1 MQARISAMSEPLPS
15 SLVLDLARVTEA
27 GAIAAAR
34 WLGRGDK
41 IAADRAAVDAMRDAL
56 ERCPISGVVVI
67 GEGEK
72 DEAPMLYIGEEVGSG
87 GPSVDIAVDPLE
99 GTTLT
104 AKGQPNALATF
115 AIAPRGT
122 MFNPGP
128 AVYMEKLA
136 GGPKIADL
144 LDLDAPIEELLAAI
158 AERKGCDVRDIGIV
172 VLDRERHVE
181 QVARMH
187 AVGARVR
194 MISDGDVAGSLMAV
208 RPGTGID
215 LLWGVGGTPE
225 GVLSASAIRSVG
237 GRIVGRLWPRSDQER
252 ERIVAAGIDVD
263 RLLDTNDLVGSQDTI
278 FAATG
283 VSDGDLVHG
292 VRFGATSAVTATLV
306 LRGACRTERVITST
320 LQADARLG
328 RIPGSGY

>member
-1 MQARISAMSEPLPS
+1 MPERLPS
-15 SLVLDLARVTEA
+15 ALALDLARVTEA

-41 IAADRAAVDAMRDAL
+41 NAADKAAVDAMRDAL
-56 ERCPISGVVVI
+56 ETCPISGVVVI

-72 DEAPMLYIGEEVGSG
+72 DEAPMLYIGEEVGAG
-87 GPSVDIAVDPLE
+87 GPAVDIAVDPLE

-104 AKGQPNALATF
+104 ARGQPNALSTF

-128 AVYMEKLA
+128 AVYMEKMA
-136 GGPKIADL
+136 GGPAIADL
-144 LDLDAPIEELLAAI
+144 LDLERPIEDLLGAI
-158 AERKGCDVRDIGIV
+158 ADRKGCAVRDLGVV
-172 VLDRERHVE
+172 VLDRDRHLE
-181 QVARMH
+181 MIGRMR
-187 AVGARVR
+187 AAGARVR
-194 MISDGDVAGSLMAV
+194 LIPDGDVAGSLMPIRA
-208 RPGTGID
+208 GTGID

-225 GVLSASAIRSVG
+225 GVLSAAAIRSVG
-237 GRIVGRLWPRSDQER
+237 GRIIGRLWPRSDEER
-252 ERIVAAGIDVD
+252 TAIVAAGLDVD
-263 RLLDTNDLVGSQDTI
+263 RVLDLDDLVASQDAL

-292 VRFGATSAVTATLV
+292 VRFGAAQVETQTIV
-306 LRGACRTERVITST
+306 LRGHCRTQRVIGST
-320 LQADARLG
+320 LGVDRVR

>member
-1 MQARISAMSEPLPS
+1 MSETLPS
-15 SLVLDLARVTEA
+15 SLALELARVTEA

-41 IAADRAAVDAMRDAL
+41 NAADKAAVDAMRDAL
-56 ERCPISGVVVI
+56 ESCPISGVVVI

-72 DEAPMLYIGEEVGSG
+72 DEAPMLFIGEEVGSG
-87 GPSVDIAVDPLE
+87 GPAVDIAVDPLE

-104 AKGQPNALATF
+104 AKGQPNALATL

-136 GGPKIADL
+136 GGPAIADL
-144 LDLDAPIEELLAAI
+144 LDLDRPIAELLAAI
-158 AERKGCDVRDIGIV
+158 AERKGCAVCDLGVV
-172 VLDRERHVE
+172 VLDRDRHLE
-181 QVARMH
+181 MIGRMR
-187 AVGARVR
+187 AAGARVR
-194 MISDGDVAGSLMAV
+194 LIPDGDVAASLMPIRA
-208 RPGTGID
+208 GSGID

-225 GVLSASAIRSVG
+225 GVLSAAAIRSVG
-237 GRIVGRLWPRSDQER
+237 GRIIGRLWPRSDEER
-252 ERIVAAGIDVD
+252 AAIVAAGLDVE
-263 RLLDTNDLVGSQDTI
+263 RVLDTDDLVASQDAL

-292 VRFGATSAVTATLV
+292 VRFGATQVETQTLV
-306 LRGACRTERVITST
+306 LRGRCRTQRVIAST
-320 LQADARLG
+320 LDVDARVK

>member
-1 MQARISAMSEPLPS
+1 MSDSLPS
-15 SLVLDLARVTEA
+15 SLALDLVRVTEA

-56 ERCPISGVVVI
+56 EACPISGVVVI

-87 GPSVDIAVDPLE
+87 GPAVDIAVDPLE

-104 AKGQPNALATF
+104 AKGQPNALSTF
-115 AIAPRGT
+115 AVAPRGT
-122 MFNPGP
+122 MFDPGP

-136 GGPKIADL
+136 GGPDIADL
-144 LDLDAPIEELLAAI
+144 LDLDRPIEDLLGAI
-158 AERKGCDVRDIGIV
+158 AERRDREVRDLGVV
-172 VLDRERHVE
+172 VLDRERHHE
-181 QVARMH
+181 MIDRIRSA
-187 AVGARVR
+187 GARVR
-194 MISDGDVAGSLMAV
+194 LISDGDVAGSLMPI
-208 RPGTGID
+208 RSGTGID
-215 LLWGVGGTPE
+215 LLWGIGGTPE
-225 GVLSASAIRSVG
+225 GVLSAAAIRSVG
-237 GRIVGRLWPRSDQER
+237 GRIVGRLWPRSDAER
-252 ERIVAAGIDVD
+252 EAIRAAGIDVD
-263 RLLDTNDLVGSQDTI
+263 RVLDTADLVATDDAY

-292 VRFGATSAVTATLV
+292 VRFGTRSVETETIV
-306 LRGACRTERVITST
+306 LRGRCRTQRVVAST
-320 LQADARLG
+320 LDVDARVR

>member
-1 MQARISAMSEPLPS
+1 MSETLPA
-15 SLVLDLARVTEA
+15 SLALDLTRVTEA

-56 ERCPISGVVVI
+56 EACPISGKVVI

-87 GPSVDIAVDPLE
+87 GPEVDIAVDPLE

-115 AIAPRGT
+115 AISPRGT

-136 GGPKIADL
+136 GAFDIADL
-144 LDLDAPIEELLAAI
+144 LSLDVPIGDVLSAVAARRAVPVSELCVI
-158 AERKGCDVRDIGIV
+158 
-172 VLDRERHVE
+172 VLDRDRHQE
-181 QVARMH
+181 QIGRIRA
-187 AVGARVR
+187 AGARVR
-194 MISDGDVAGSLMAV
+194 LISDGDVAGSLLAV
-208 RPGTGID
+208 RPGSGID

-225 GVLSASAIRSVG
+225 GVLSAAAIRSAQH
-237 GRIVGRLWPRSDQER
+237 GRHHQRDCGPGHQATAMQRVDLDHPRREGRKTAEQAASENQQCDVVPER
-252 ERIVAAGIDVD
+252 CDHSE
-263 RLLDTNDLVGSQDTI
+263 
-278 FAATG
+278 
-283 VSDGDLVHG
+283 
-292 VRFGATSAVTATLV
+292 
-306 LRGACRTERVITST
+306 
-320 LQADARLG
+320 
-328 RIPGSGY
+328 

>member
-1 MQARISAMSEPLPS
+1 MSEQLPS
-15 SLVLDLARVTEA
+15 SLALDLARVTEA

-41 IAADRAAVDAMRDAL
+41 NLADKAAVDAMRDAL
-56 ERCPISGVVVI
+56 EACPISGIVVI

-87 GPSVDIAVDPLE
+87 GPAVDIAVDPLE

-136 GGPKIADL
+136 GGPAIADL
-144 LDLDAPIEELLAAI
+144 LTLDAPIEELLESVAK
-158 AERKGCDVRDIGIV
+158 RKGCQVRDIGVV
-172 VLDRERHVE
+172 VLDRERHME
-181 QVARMH
+181 QIGRIRA
-187 AVGARVR
+187 AGARVR
-194 MISDGDVAGSLMAV
+194 LIPDGDVAGSLMAV

-237 GRIVGRLWPRSDQER
+237 GRIIGRLWPRTDEEAAAITASGLDLT
-252 ERIVAAGIDVD
+252 RI
-263 RLLDTNDLVGSQDTI
+263 LDTDDLVGSQDTY

-283 VSDGDLVHG
+283 VSDGDLVSG
-292 VRFGATSAVTATLV
+292 VRFFADHAETDTLV
-306 LRGACRTERVITST
+306 LRGACGTQRVISSSI
-320 LQADARLG
+320 QADARL
-328 RIPGSGY
+328 RHIPGSGY

>member
-1 MQARISAMSEPLPS
+1 MVAMSATLPS
-15 SLVLDLARVTEA
+15 SLALDLARVTEA

-41 IAADRAAVDAMRDAL
+41 NLADKAAVDAMRDAL
-56 ERCPISGVVVI
+56 ESCPISGVVVI

-87 GPSVDIAVDPLE
+87 GPAVDIAVDPLE

-136 GGPKIADL
+136 GGSDIADL
-144 LDLDAPIEELLAAI
+144 LSLDTPIEDLLAAV
-158 AERKGCDVRDIGIV
+158 ADRKGCAVRDVGVV
-172 VLDRERHVE
+172 VLDRERHFE
-181 QVARMH
+181 QVARMR
-187 AVGARVR
+187 AAGARVR
-194 MISDGDVAGSLMAV
+194 MIPDGDVAGSLMAV

-237 GRIVGRLWPRSDQER
+237 GRIIGRLWPRTDDEAAA
-252 ERIVAAGIDVD
+252 ITAAGLDLQRV
-263 RLLDTNDLVGSQDTI
+263 LDTDDLVGSQDTY

-283 VSDGDLVHG
+283 VSDGDLVRG
-292 VRFGATSAVTATLV
+292 VRFAPDHAQTETLV
-306 LRGACRTERVITST
+306 LSGACRTERVIAATI
-320 LQADARLG
+320 QADARL
-328 RIPGSGY
+328 RHIPGSGY

>member
-1 MQARISAMSEPLPS
+1 
-15 SLVLDLARVTEA
+15 
-27 GAIAAAR
+27 
-34 WLGRGDK
+34 
-41 IAADRAAVDAMRDAL
+41 MRDAL
-56 ERCPISGVVVI
+56 EACPISGIVVI

-87 GPSVDIAVDPLE
+87 GPAVDIAVDPLE

-136 GGPKIADL
+136 GGPAIADL
-144 LDLDAPIEELLAAI
+144 LTLEAPIEELLESVAK
-158 AERKGCDVRDIGIV
+158 RKGCQVRDIGVV
-172 VLDRERHVE
+172 VLDRERHME
-181 QVARMH
+181 QIGRIRA
-187 AVGARVR
+187 AGARVR
-194 MISDGDVAGSLMAV
+194 LIPDGDVAGSLMAV

-237 GRIVGRLWPRSDQER
+237 GRIIGRLWPRTDE
-252 ERIVAAGIDVD
+252 EAAAITATGLDLTRI
-263 RLLDTNDLVGSQDTI
+263 LDTDDLVGSQDTY

-283 VSDGDLVHG
+283 VSDGDLVSG
-292 VRFGATSAVTATLV
+292 VRFFADHAETDTLV
-306 LRGACRTERVITST
+306 LRGACGTQRVISSS
-320 LQADARLG
+320 LQADARL
-328 RIPGSGY
+328 RHIPGSGY

>member
-1 MQARISAMSEPLPS
+1 MSEQLPS
-15 SLVLDLARVTEA
+15 SLALDLARVTEA

-41 IAADRAAVDAMRDAL
+41 NLADKAAVDAMRDAL
-56 ERCPISGVVVI
+56 EACPISGIVVI

-87 GPSVDIAVDPLE
+87 GPAVDIAVDPLE

-136 GGPKIADL
+136 GGPAIADL
-144 LDLDAPIEELLAAI
+144 LTLEAPIEELLESVAK
-158 AERKGCDVRDIGIV
+158 RKGCQVRDIGVV
-172 VLDRERHVE
+172 VLDRERHME
-181 QVARMH
+181 QIGRIRA
-187 AVGARVR
+187 AGARVR
-194 MISDGDVAGSLMAV
+194 LIPDGDVAGSLMAV

-237 GRIVGRLWPRSDQER
+237 GRIIGRLWPRTDEEAAAITASGLDLT
-252 ERIVAAGIDVD
+252 RI
-263 RLLDTNDLVGSQDTI
+263 LDTDDLVGSQDTY

-283 VSDGDLVHG
+283 VSDGDLVSG
-292 VRFGATSAVTATLV
+292 VRFFADHAETDTLV
-306 LRGACRTERVITST
+306 LRGACGTQRVISSS
-320 LQADARLG
+320 LQADARL
-328 RIPGSGY
+328 RHIPGSGY

>member
-1 MQARISAMSEPLPS
+1 MSEQLPS
-15 SLVLDLARVTEA
+15 SLALDLARVTEA

-41 IAADRAAVDAMRDAL
+41 NLADKAAVDAMRDAL
-56 ERCPISGVVVI
+56 EACPISGIVVI

-72 DEAPMLYIGEEVGSG
+72 DDAPMLYIGEEVGSG
-87 GPSVDIAVDPLE
+87 GPAVDIAVDPLE

-136 GGPKIADL
+136 GGPAIADL
-144 LDLDAPIEELLAAI
+144 LTLEAPIEELLESVAK
-158 AERKGCDVRDIGIV
+158 RKGCQVRDIGVV
-172 VLDRERHVE
+172 VLDRERHME
-181 QVARMH
+181 QIGRIRA
-187 AVGARVR
+187 AGARVR
-194 MISDGDVAGSLMAV
+194 LIPDGDVAGSLMAV

-237 GRIVGRLWPRSDQER
+237 GRIIGRLWPRTDEEAAAITASGLDLT
-252 ERIVAAGIDVD
+252 RI
-263 RLLDTNDLVGSQDTI
+263 LDTDDLVGSQDTY

-283 VSDGDLVHG
+283 VSDGDLVSG
-292 VRFGATSAVTATLV
+292 VRFFADHAETDTLV
-306 LRGACRTERVITST
+306 LRGACGTQRVISSSI
-320 LQADARLG
+320 QADARL
-328 RIPGSGY
+328 RHIPGSGY

>member
-1 MQARISAMSEPLPS
+1 MPDALPPA
-15 SLVLDLARVTEA
+15 LALDLVRVTEA

-41 IAADRAAVDAMRDAL
+41 NAADKAAVDAMRAAL
-56 ERCPISGVVVI
+56 ETCPISGVVVI

-87 GPSVDIAVDPLE
+87 GPAVDIAVDPLE

-104 AKGQPNALATF
+104 AKGQPNALSTF

-128 AVYMEKLA
+128 AVYMEKMA
-136 GGPKIADL
+136 GGPEVADL
-144 LDLDAPIEELLAAI
+144 LDLDRPIEELLAAI
-158 AERKGCDVRDIGIV
+158 ADRRGREVRDLGIV
-172 VLDRERHVE
+172 VLDRDRHLEMVG
-181 QVARMH
+181 RMR
-187 AVGARVR
+187 AAGARVR
-194 MISDGDVAGSLMAV
+194 LIPDGDVAGSLMPI
-208 RPGTGID
+208 RTGTGID

-225 GVLSASAIRSVG
+225 GVLSAAAIRIVG
-237 GRIVGRLWPRSDQER
+237 GRIIGRLWPRSDDER
-252 ERIVAAGIDVD
+252 TAIVAAGLDVE
-263 RLLDTNDLVGSQDTI
+263 RVLDTDDLVASDDAY

-292 VRFGATSAVTATLV
+292 VRFGARAVETQTIV
-306 LRGACRTERVITST
+306 LRGRCRTHRVVSSPLDVEATVR
-320 LQADARLG
+320 A
-328 RIPGSGY
+328 IPGSGY

>member
-1 MQARISAMSEPLPS
+1 MSEQLPS
-15 SLVLDLARVTEA
+15 SLALDLARVTEA

-41 IAADRAAVDAMRDAL
+41 NLADKAAVDAMRDAL
-56 ERCPISGVVVI
+56 EACPISGIVVI

-87 GPSVDIAVDPLE
+87 GPAVDIAVDPLE

-136 GGPKIADL
+136 GGPAIADL
-144 LDLDAPIEELLAAI
+144 LTLDAPIEELLESVAK
-158 AERKGCDVRDIGIV
+158 RKGCQVRDIGVV
-172 VLDRERHVE
+172 VLDRERHME
-181 QVARMH
+181 QIGRIRA
-187 AVGARVR
+187 AGARVR
-194 MISDGDVAGSLMAV
+194 LIPDGDVAGSLMAV

-237 GRIVGRLWPRSDQER
+237 GRIIGRLWPRTDEEAAAITASGLDLT
-252 ERIVAAGIDVD
+252 RI
-263 RLLDTNDLVGSQDTI
+263 LDTDDLVGSQDTY

-283 VSDGDLVHG
+283 VSDGDLVSG
-292 VRFGATSAVTATLV
+292 VRFFADHAETDTLV
-306 LRGACRTERVITST
+306 LRGACGTQRVISSS
-320 LQADARLG
+320 LQADARL
-328 RIPGSGY
+328 RHIPGSGY

>member
-1 MQARISAMSEPLPS
+1 MSETLPA
-15 SLVLDLARVTEA
+15 SLALDLTRVTEA

-56 ERCPISGVVVI
+56 EACPISGKVVI

-72 DEAPMLYIGEEVGSG
+72 DEAPMLYVGEEVGCG
-87 GPSVDIAVDPLE
+87 GPEVDIAVDPLE

-115 AIAPRGT
+115 AISPRGT

-136 GGPKIADL
+136 GAFDIADL
-144 LDLDAPIEELLAAI
+144 LSLDVPIGDVLSAI
-158 AERKGCDVRDIGIV
+158 AERRGMPVSELCVI
-172 VLDRERHVE
+172 VLDRDRHQE
-181 QVARMH
+181 QIGQIRA
-187 AVGARVR
+187 AGARVR
-194 MISDGDVAGSLMAV
+194 LISDGDVAGSLLAV
-208 RPGTGID
+208 RPGSGID

-225 GVLSASAIRSVG
+225 GVLSAAAIRSVG
-237 GRIVGRLWPRSDQER
+237 GRIIGRLWPRNDEER
-252 ERIVAAGIDVD
+252 AAILAAGLDVE
-263 RLLDTNDLVGSQDTI
+263 RLLDTNDLVSSSDTF

-283 VSDGDLVHG
+283 VSNGDLVPG
-292 VRFGATSAVTATLV
+292 VVFAPTYAETSTWL
-306 LRGACRTERVITST
+306 LRGICQSQRIVST
-320 LQADARLG
+320 TLHLEGRLK

>member
-1 MQARISAMSEPLPS
+1 MSETLPA
-15 SLVLDLARVTEA
+15 SLALDLTRVTEA

-56 ERCPISGVVVI
+56 EACPISGKVVI

-72 DEAPMLYIGEEVGSG
+72 DEAPMLYIGEEVGCG
-87 GPSVDIAVDPLE
+87 GPEVDIAVDPLE

-115 AIAPRGT
+115 AISPRGT

-136 GGPKIADL
+136 GAFDIADL
-144 LDLDAPIEELLAAI
+144 LSLDVPIGEVLSAI
-158 AERKGCDVRDIGIV
+158 ADRRSMPVSELCVI
-172 VLDRERHVE
+172 VLDRDRHQE
-181 QVARMH
+181 QIGRIRA
-187 AVGARVR
+187 AGARVR
-194 MISDGDVAGSLMAV
+194 LISDGDVAGSLLAV
-208 RPGTGID
+208 RPGSGID

-225 GVLSASAIRSVG
+225 GVLSAAAIRSVG
-237 GRIVGRLWPRSDQER
+237 GRIIGRLWPRNDEER
-252 ERIVAAGIDVD
+252 SAILAAGLDVE
-263 RLLDTNDLVGSQDTI
+263 RLLDTNDLVSSSDTF

-283 VSDGDLVHG
+283 VSNGDLVPG
-292 VRFGATSAVTATLV
+292 VVFAPTYAETSTWL
-306 LRGACRTERVITST
+306 LRGICQSQRIVST
-320 LQADARLG
+320 TLHLEGRLK

>member
-1 MQARISAMSEPLPS
+1 MSETLPA
-15 SLVLDLARVTEA
+15 SLALDLSRVTEA

-56 ERCPISGVVVI
+56 ESCPINGVVVI

-87 GPSVDIAVDPLE
+87 GPDVDIAVDPLE

-122 MFNPGP
+122 MFSPGP

-136 GGPKIADL
+136 GAYDIADL
-144 LDLDAPIEELLAAI
+144 LSLDDPIEDVLAAI
-158 AERKGCDVRDIGIV
+158 AKRRGCPITDLGVIA
-172 VLDRERHVE
+172 LDRERHNE
-181 QVARMH
+181 QIARMR
-187 AVGARVR
+187 AAGARVR
-194 MISDGDVAGSLMAV
+194 QISDGDVAGSLLAV
-208 RPGTGID
+208 RPGSGID

-225 GVLSASAIRSVG
+225 GVLSACAIRSVG
-237 GRIVGRLWPRSDQER
+237 GRIIGRLWPRTDEER
-252 ERIVAAGIDVD
+252 AKIVAAGIDVD
-263 RLLDTNDLVGSQDTI
+263 RLLDTNDLVSSPDTF

-283 VSDGDLVHG
+283 VSDGDLVPG
-292 VRFGATSAVTATLV
+292 VVFAPNHAETSTWL
-306 LRGACRTERVITST
+306 LRGICQSQRVVST
-320 LQADARLG
+320 TLHLEGRLK

>member
-1 MQARISAMSEPLPS
+1 
-15 SLVLDLARVTEA
+15 
-27 GAIAAAR
+27 
-34 WLGRGDK
+34 
-41 IAADRAAVDAMRDAL
+41 MRDAL
-56 ERCPISGVVVI
+56 EACPISGIVVI

-87 GPSVDIAVDPLE
+87 GPAVDIAVDPLE

-136 GGPKIADL
+136 GGPAIADL
-144 LDLDAPIEELLAAI
+144 LTLDAPIEELLESVAK
-158 AERKGCDVRDIGIV
+158 RKGCQVRDIGVV
-172 VLDRERHVE
+172 VLDRERHME
-181 QVARMH
+181 QIGRIRA
-187 AVGARVR
+187 AGARVR
-194 MISDGDVAGSLMAV
+194 LIPDGDVAGSLMAV

-237 GRIVGRLWPRSDQER
+237 GRIIGRLWPRTDE
-252 ERIVAAGIDVD
+252 EAAAITATGLDLTRI
-263 RLLDTNDLVGSQDTI
+263 LDTDDLVGSQDTY

-283 VSDGDLVHG
+283 VSDGDLVSG
-292 VRFGATSAVTATLV
+292 VRFFADHAETDTLV
-306 LRGACRTERVITST
+306 LRGACGTQRVISSSI
-320 LQADARLG
+320 QADARL
-328 RIPGSGY
+328 RHIPGSGY

>member
-1 MQARISAMSEPLPS
+1 MSETLPS
-15 SLVLDLARVTEA
+15 SLALDLARVTEA

-41 IAADRAAVDAMRDAL
+41 NLADKAAVDAMRDAL

-87 GPSVDIAVDPLE
+87 GPAVDIAVDPLE

-136 GGPKIADL
+136 GGPAIADL
-144 LDLDAPIEELLAAI
+144 LTLDAPIEELLEAVAK
-158 AERKGCDVRDIGIV
+158 RKGCQVRDIGVV
-172 VLDRERHVE
+172 VLDRDRHME
-181 QVARMH
+181 QIGRMRT
-187 AVGARVR
+187 AGARVR
-194 MISDGDVAGSLMAV
+194 LIPDGDVAGSLMAV

-237 GRIVGRLWPRSDQER
+237 GRIIGRLWPRTDE
-252 ERIVAAGIDVD
+252 EAAAITAAGLDLQRI
-263 RLLDTNDLVGSQDTI
+263 LDTDDLVGSQDTY

-283 VSDGDLVHG
+283 VSDGDLVSG
-292 VRFGATSAVTATLV
+292 VRFFDDHAETDTLV
-306 LRGACRTERVITST
+306 LRGACRTQRVISSSIR
-320 LQADARLG
+320 AEARLKH
-328 RIPGSGY
+328 IPGSGY

>member
-1 MQARISAMSEPLPS
+1 MSETLPA
-15 SLVLDLARVTEA
+15 SLALDLTRVTEA

-56 ERCPISGVVVI
+56 EACPISGKVVI

-87 GPSVDIAVDPLE
+87 GPEVDIAVDPLE

-115 AIAPRGT
+115 AISPRGT

-136 GGPKIADL
+136 GAFDIADL
-144 LDLDAPIEELLAAI
+144 LSLDVPIGDVLSAVAARRAVPVSELCVI
-158 AERKGCDVRDIGIV
+158 
-172 VLDRERHVE
+172 VLDRDRHQE
-181 QVARMH
+181 QIGRIRA
-187 AVGARVR
+187 AGARVR
-194 MISDGDVAGSLMAV
+194 LISDGDVAGSLLAV
-208 RPGTGID
+208 RPGSGID

-225 GVLSASAIRSVG
+225 GVLSAAAIRSVG
-237 GRIVGRLWPRSDQER
+237 GRIIGRLWPRNDEER
-252 ERIVAAGIDVD
+252 AAILAAGLDVE
-263 RLLDTNDLVGSQDTI
+263 RLLDTHDLVSSSDTF

-283 VSDGDLVHG
+283 VSNGDLVPG
-292 VRFGATSAVTATLV
+292 VVFAPTYAETSTWL
-306 LRGACRTERVITST
+306 LRGICQSQRIVST
-320 LQADARLG
+320 TLHLEGRLK

>member
-1 MQARISAMSEPLPS
+1 MADTLPS
-15 SLVLDLARVTEA
+15 SLVLELSKVTEA

-41 IAADRAAVDAMRDAL
+41 NAADKAAVDAMRQAL
-56 ERCPISGVVVI
+56 EATPIDGVVVI

-72 DEAPMLYIGEEVGSG
+72 DEAPMLYIGEQVGSG
-87 GPSVDIAVDPLE
+87 GPAVDIAVDPLE

-104 AKGQPNALATF
+104 AKGQPNALSTF

-136 GGPKIADL
+136 GGPQIADL
-144 LDLDAPIEELLAAI
+144 LDLDRPIAELLEAV
-158 AERKGCDVRDIGIV
+158 AERKGCAVRDVGVV
-172 VLDRERHVE
+172 VLDRERHME
-181 QVARMH
+181 QIAAMRE
-187 AVGARVR
+187 AGARVR
-194 MISDGDVAGSLMAV
+194 LIPDGDVAGSLMAV

-237 GRIVGRLWPRSDQER
+237 GRIIGRIWPRTDEER
-252 ERIVAAGIDVD
+252 AAIVAAGIDPT
-263 RLLDTNDLVGSQDTI
+263 RILDTDDLVGSQDTI
-278 FAATG
+278 FAASG
-283 VSDGDLVHG
+283 VSDGDLVRG
-292 VRFGATSAVTATLV
+292 VRYHADGAEISTLV
-306 LRGACRTERVITST
+306 LRGQCRTQRVIDTALVVGS
-320 LQADARLG
+320 RLS
-328 RIPGSGY
+328 RIPQSGY

>member
-1 MQARISAMSEPLPS
+1 MSEQLPS
-15 SLVLDLARVTEA
+15 SLALDLARVTEA

-41 IAADRAAVDAMRDAL
+41 NLADKAAVDAMRDAL
-56 ERCPISGVVVI
+56 EACPISGIVVI

-87 GPSVDIAVDPLE
+87 GPAVDIAVDPLE

-136 GGPKIADL
+136 GGPAIADL
-144 LDLDAPIEELLAAI
+144 LTLEAPIEELLESVAK
-158 AERKGCDVRDIGIV
+158 RKGCQVRDIGVV
-172 VLDRERHVE
+172 VLDRERHME
-181 QVARMH
+181 QIGRIRA
-187 AVGARVR
+187 AGARVR
-194 MISDGDVAGSLMAV
+194 LIPDGDVAGSLMAV

-237 GRIVGRLWPRSDQER
+237 GRIIGRLWPRTDE
-252 ERIVAAGIDVD
+252 EAAAITATGLDLTRI
-263 RLLDTNDLVGSQDTI
+263 LDTDDLVGSQDTY

-283 VSDGDLVHG
+283 VSDGDLVSG
-292 VRFGATSAVTATLV
+292 VRFFADHAETDTLV
-306 LRGACRTERVITST
+306 LRGACGTQRVISSSI
-320 LQADARLG
+320 QADARL
-328 RIPGSGY
+328 RHIPGSGY

>member
-1 MQARISAMSEPLPS
+1 MSEQLPS
-15 SLVLDLARVTEA
+15 SLALDLARVTEA

-41 IAADRAAVDAMRDAL
+41 NLADKAAVDAMRDAL
-56 ERCPISGVVVI
+56 EACPISGIVVI

-87 GPSVDIAVDPLE
+87 GPAVDIAVDPLE

-136 GGPKIADL
+136 GGPAIADL
-144 LDLDAPIEELLAAI
+144 LTLEAPIEELLESVAK
-158 AERKGCDVRDIGIV
+158 RKGCQVRDIGVV
-172 VLDRERHVE
+172 VLDRERHME
-181 QVARMH
+181 QIGRIRA
-187 AVGARVR
+187 AGARVR
-194 MISDGDVAGSLMAV
+194 LIPDGDVAGSLMAV

-237 GRIVGRLWPRSDQER
+237 GRIIGRLWPRTDE
-252 ERIVAAGIDVD
+252 EAAAITATGLDLTRI
-263 RLLDTNDLVGSQDTI
+263 LDTDDLVGSQDTY

-283 VSDGDLVHG
+283 VSDGDLVSG
-292 VRFGATSAVTATLV
+292 VRFFADHAETDTLV
-306 LRGACRTERVITST
+306 LRGACGTQRVISSS
-320 LQADARLG
+320 LQADARL
-328 RIPGSGY
+328 RHIPGSGY

>member
-1 MQARISAMSEPLPS
+1 MSETLPS
-15 SLVLDLARVTEA
+15 SLALDLARVTEA

-41 IAADRAAVDAMRDAL
+41 NLADKAAVDAMRDAL

-87 GPSVDIAVDPLE
+87 GPAVDIAVDPLE

-136 GGPKIADL
+136 GGPAIADL
-144 LDLDAPIEELLAAI
+144 LTLDAPIEELLDAVAK
-158 AERKGCDVRDIGIV
+158 RRGCQVRDIGVV
-172 VLDRERHVE
+172 VLDRDRHMD
-181 QVARMH
+181 QIGRMR
-187 AVGARVR
+187 AAGARVR
-194 MISDGDVAGSLMAV
+194 LIPDGDVAGSLMAV

-237 GRIVGRLWPRSDQER
+237 GRIIGRLWPRTDE
-252 ERIVAAGIDVD
+252 EAAAITAAGLDLQRI
-263 RLLDTNDLVGSQDTI
+263 LDTDDLVGSQDTY

-283 VSDGDLVHG
+283 VSDGDLVSG
-292 VRFGATSAVTATLV
+292 VRFFDDHAETDTLV
-306 LRGACRTERVITST
+306 LRGACGTQRVISSSI
-320 LQADARLG
+320 QAEARLKH
-328 RIPGSGY
+328 IPGSGY

>member
-1 MQARISAMSEPLPS
+1 MSETLPS
-15 SLVLDLARVTEA
+15 SLALDLARVTEA

-41 IAADRAAVDAMRDAL
+41 LAADKAAVDAMRDAL
-56 ERCPISGVVVI
+56 ESCPISGVVVI

-87 GPSVDIAVDPLE
+87 GPAVDIAVDPLE

-136 GGPKIADL
+136 GGPLIADL
-144 LDLDAPIEELLAAI
+144 LSLDTPIEDLLAAI
-158 AERKGCDVRDIGIV
+158 AERKGCTVRDVGV
-172 VLDRERHVE
+172 VTLDRERHME
-181 QVARMH
+181 QVVRMR
-187 AVGARVR
+187 AAGARVR

-208 RPGTGID
+208 RPDTGID

-237 GRIVGRLWPRSDQER
+237 GRIIGRLWPRTDAEAAA
-252 ERIVAAGIDVD
+252 ITAAGLDLD
-263 RLLDTNDLVGSQDTI
+263 RVLDTHDLVGSQDTY

-283 VSDGDLVHG
+283 VSDGDLVRG
-292 VRFGATSAVTATLV
+292 VRFFEDRAETDTLV
-306 LRGACRTERVITST
+306 LRGACRTERVIASSIR
-320 LQADARLG
+320 AEARL
-328 RIPGSGY
+328 RKIPGSGY

>member
-1 MQARISAMSEPLPS
+1 MSETLPS
-15 SLVLDLARVTEA
+15 SLALELARVTEA

-41 IAADRAAVDAMRDAL
+41 NAADKAAVDAMRDAL
-56 ERCPISGVVVI
+56 ESCPISGVVVI

-72 DEAPMLYIGEEVGSG
+72 DEAPMLYIGEEVGAG
-87 GPSVDIAVDPLE
+87 GPAVDIAVDPLE

-104 AKGQPNALATF
+104 AKGQPNALSTF

-128 AVYMEKLA
+128 AVYMEKMA
-136 GGPKIADL
+136 GGPAIADL
-144 LDLDAPIEELLAAI
+144 LDLDRPIEDLLGAI
-158 AERKGCDVRDIGIV
+158 AERRGCAVRDLGVV
-172 VLDRERHVE
+172 VLDRDRHME
-181 QVARMH
+181 MIGRMRE
-187 AVGARVR
+187 AGARVR
-194 MISDGDVAGSLMAV
+194 LIPDGDVAGSLMPIRA
-208 RPGTGID
+208 GTGID

-225 GVLSASAIRSVG
+225 GVLSAAAIRSVG
-237 GRIVGRLWPRSDQER
+237 GRIIGRLWPRTDEER
-252 ERIVAAGIDVD
+252 AAIVAAGLDVE
-263 RLLDTNDLVGSQDTI
+263 RVLDTDDLVASQDAL

-292 VRFGATSAVTATLV
+292 VRFGAAQVETQTIV
-306 LRGACRTERVITST
+306 LRGQDRAQRVIGST
-320 LQADARLG
+320 LDVEASVR

>member
-1 MQARISAMSEPLPS
+1 MSETLPA
-15 SLVLDLARVTEA
+15 SLALDLTRVTEA

-56 ERCPISGVVVI
+56 EACPISGKVVI

-72 DEAPMLYIGEEVGSG
+72 DEAPMLYIGEEVGCG
-87 GPSVDIAVDPLE
+87 GPEVDIAVDPLE

-115 AIAPRGT
+115 AISPRGT

-136 GGPKIADL
+136 GAFDIADL
-144 LDLDAPIEELLAAI
+144 LSLDVPIGDVLATI
-158 AERKGCDVRDIGIV
+158 AERRGMPITELCVI
-172 VLDRERHVE
+172 VLDRDRHQE
-181 QVARMH
+181 QIGHIRTA
-187 AVGARVR
+187 GAKVR
-194 MISDGDVAGSLMAV
+194 LISDGDVAGSLLAV
-208 RPGTGID
+208 RPGSGID

-225 GVLSASAIRSVG
+225 GVLSAAAIRSVG
-237 GRIVGRLWPRSDQER
+237 GRIIGRLWPRNDE
-252 ERIVAAGIDVD
+252 EKAAIVAAGLDVS
-263 RLLDTNDLVGSQDTI
+263 RLLDTNDLVSSSDTF

-283 VSDGDLVHG
+283 VSNGDLVPG
-292 VRFGATSAVTATLV
+292 VVFAPTYAETSTWL
-306 LRGACRTERVITST
+306 LRGICQSQRVVST
-320 LQADARLG
+320 TLHLEGRLK

>member
-1 MQARISAMSEPLPS
+1 MADTLPS
-15 SLVLDLARVTEA
+15 ALVLELSKVTEA

-41 IAADRAAVDAMRDAL
+41 NLADKAAVDAMRQAL
-56 ERCPISGVVVI
+56 ENTPIDGVVVI

-72 DEAPMLYIGEEVGSG
+72 DEAPMLYIGEQVGSG
-87 GPSVDIAVDPLE
+87 GPAVDIAVDPLE

-104 AKGQPNALATF
+104 AKGQPNALSTF

-136 GGPKIADL
+136 GGPQIADL
-144 LDLDAPIEELLAAI
+144 LDLDRPIADLLAAV
-158 AERKGCDVRDIGIV
+158 ADRKGCDVRDVGVV
-172 VLDRERHVE
+172 VLDRERHME
-181 QVARMH
+181 QISAMRE
-187 AVGARVR
+187 AGARVR
-194 MISDGDVAGSLMAV
+194 LIPDGDVAGSLMAV

-237 GRIVGRLWPRSDQER
+237 GRIIGRIWPRTDEER
-252 ERIVAAGIDVD
+252 EAIVAAGIDPT
-263 RLLDTNDLVGSQDTI
+263 RILDTDDLVGSQDTI
-278 FAATG
+278 FAASG
-283 VSDGDLVHG
+283 VSDGDLVRG
-292 VRFGATSAVTATLV
+292 VRYHADGAEISTLV
-306 LRGACRTERVITST
+306 LRGQCRTQRVIDTT
-320 LQADARLG
+320 LVAGSRLS
-328 RIPGSGY
+328 RIPQSGY

>member
-1 MQARISAMSEPLPS
+1 MSATLPS
-15 SLVLDLARVTEA
+15 SLALDLARVTEA

-41 IAADRAAVDAMRDAL
+41 NLADKAAVDAMRDAL
-56 ERCPISGVVVI
+56 ESCPISGVVVI

-87 GPSVDIAVDPLE
+87 GPAVDIAVDPLE

-136 GGPKIADL
+136 GGSDIADL
-144 LDLDAPIEELLAAI
+144 LSLDTPIEDLLAAV
-158 AERKGCDVRDIGIV
+158 AERKGCAVRDIGVV
-172 VLDRERHVE
+172 VLDRERHFE
-181 QVARMH
+181 QVARMR
-187 AVGARVR
+187 AAGARVR
-194 MISDGDVAGSLMAV
+194 MIPDGDVAGSLMAV

-237 GRIVGRLWPRSDQER
+237 GRIIGRLWPRTDDEAAA
-252 ERIVAAGIDVD
+252 ITAAGLDLQRV
-263 RLLDTNDLVGSQDTI
+263 LDTDDLVGSQDTY

-283 VSDGDLVHG
+283 VSDGDLVRG
-292 VRFGATSAVTATLV
+292 VRFAPDHAQTETLV
-306 LRGACRTERVITST
+306 LSGACRTERVIAATI
-320 LQADARLG
+320 QADARL
-328 RIPGSGY
+328 RHIPGSGY

>member
-1 MQARISAMSEPLPS
+1 MSETLPS
-15 SLVLDLARVTEA
+15 SLALDLARVTEA

-41 IAADRAAVDAMRDAL
+41 NLADKAAVDAMRDAL

-87 GPSVDIAVDPLE
+87 GPAVDIAVDPLE

-136 GGPKIADL
+136 GGPAIADL
-144 LDLDAPIEELLAAI
+144 LTLDAPIEELLEAVAK
-158 AERKGCDVRDIGIV
+158 RKGCQVRGCAPP
-172 VLDRERHVE
+172 ER
-181 QVARMH
+181 
-187 AVGARVR
+187 
-194 MISDGDVAGSLMAV
+194 
-208 RPGTGID
+208 
-215 LLWGVGGTPE
+215 
-225 GVLSASAIRSVG
+225 
-237 GRIVGRLWPRSDQER
+237 
-252 ERIVAAGIDVD
+252 
-263 RLLDTNDLVGSQDTI
+263 
-278 FAATG
+278 
-283 VSDGDLVHG
+283 
-292 VRFGATSAVTATLV
+292 
-306 LRGACRTERVITST
+306 AC
-320 LQADARLG
+320 A
-328 RIPGSGY
+328 

>member
-1 MQARISAMSEPLPS
+1 MSETLPA
-15 SLVLDLARVTEA
+15 SLALDLTRVTEA

-56 ERCPISGVVVI
+56 EACPISGKVVI

-87 GPSVDIAVDPLE
+87 GPEVDIAVDPLE

-115 AIAPRGT
+115 AISPRGT

-136 GGPKIADL
+136 GAFDIADL
-144 LDLDAPIEELLAAI
+144 LSLDVPIGDVLSAI
-158 AERKGCDVRDIGIV
+158 ANRRGLPVSELCVI
-172 VLDRERHVE
+172 VLDRDRHQE
-181 QVARMH
+181 QIGRIRA
-187 AVGARVR
+187 AGARVR
-194 MISDGDVAGSLMAV
+194 LISDGDVAGSLLAV
-208 RPGTGID
+208 RPGSGID

-225 GVLSASAIRSVG
+225 GVLSAAAIRSVG
-237 GRIVGRLWPRSDQER
+237 GRIIGRLWPRNDEER
-252 ERIVAAGIDVD
+252 AAILAAGLDPE
-263 RLLDTNDLVGSQDTI
+263 RLLDTHDLVSSSDTF

-283 VSDGDLVHG
+283 VSNGDLVPG
-292 VRFGATSAVTATLV
+292 VVFAPTYAETSTWL
-306 LRGACRTERVITST
+306 LRGICQSQRIVST
-320 LQADARLG
+320 TLHLEGRLK

>member
-1 MQARISAMSEPLPS
+1 MSETLPA
-15 SLVLDLARVTEA
+15 SLALDLTRVTEA

-56 ERCPISGVVVI
+56 EACPISGKVVI

-87 GPSVDIAVDPLE
+87 GPEVDIAVDPLE

-115 AIAPRGT
+115 AISPRGT

-136 GGPKIADL
+136 GAFDIADL
-144 LDLDAPIEELLAAI
+144 LSLDVPIGDVLSAI
-158 AERKGCDVRDIGIV
+158 AERRGMPVSELCVI
-172 VLDRERHVE
+172 VLDRDRHQE
-181 QVARMH
+181 QICRIRA
-187 AVGARVR
+187 AGARVR
-194 MISDGDVAGSLMAV
+194 LISDGDVAGSLLAV
-208 RPGTGID
+208 RPGSGID

-225 GVLSASAIRSVG
+225 GVLSAAAIRSVG
-237 GRIVGRLWPRSDQER
+237 GRIIGRLWPRNDEER
-252 ERIVAAGIDVD
+252 SAILAAGLDVE
-263 RLLDTNDLVGSQDTI
+263 RLLDTNDLVSSSDTF

-283 VSDGDLVHG
+283 VSNGDLVPG
-292 VRFGATSAVTATLV
+292 VVFAPTYAETSTWL
-306 LRGACRTERVITST
+306 LRGICQSQRIVST
-320 LQADARLG
+320 TLHLEGRLK

>member
-1 MQARISAMSEPLPS
+1 MAETLPA
-15 SLVLDLARVTEA
+15 SLALDLTRVTEA

-56 ERCPISGVVVI
+56 EACPISGKVVI

-87 GPSVDIAVDPLE
+87 GPEVDIAVDPLE

-115 AIAPRGT
+115 AISPRGT

-136 GGPKIADL
+136 GAFDIADL
-144 LDLDAPIEELLAAI
+144 LSLDVPIGDVLSAI
-158 AERKGCDVRDIGIV
+158 ANRRGLPVSELCVI
-172 VLDRERHVE
+172 VLDRDRHQE
-181 QVARMH
+181 QIGRIRA
-187 AVGARVR
+187 AGARVR
-194 MISDGDVAGSLMAV
+194 LISDGDVAGSLLAV
-208 RPGTGID
+208 RPGSGID

-225 GVLSASAIRSVG
+225 GVLSAAAIRSVG
-237 GRIVGRLWPRSDQER
+237 GRIIGRLWPRNDEER
-252 ERIVAAGIDVD
+252 AAILAAGLDVE
-263 RLLDTNDLVGSQDTI
+263 RLLDTNDLVSSSDTF

-283 VSDGDLVHG
+283 VSNGDLVPG
-292 VRFGATSAVTATLV
+292 VVFAPTYAETSTWL
-306 LRGACRTERVITST
+306 LRGICQSQRIVST
-320 LQADARLG
+320 TLHLEGRLK

>member
-1 MQARISAMSEPLPS
+1 MSEQLPS
-15 SLVLDLARVTEA
+15 SLALDLARVTEA

-41 IAADRAAVDAMRDAL
+41 NLADKAAVDAMRDAL
-56 ERCPISGVVVI
+56 EACPISGIVVI

-87 GPSVDIAVDPLE
+87 GPAVDIAVDPLE

-136 GGPKIADL
+136 GGPAIADL
-144 LDLDAPIEELLAAI
+144 LTLDAPIEELLESVAK
-158 AERKGCDVRDIGIV
+158 RKGCQVRDIGVV
-172 VLDRERHVE
+172 VLDRERHME
-181 QVARMH
+181 QIGRIRA
-187 AVGARVR
+187 AGARVR
-194 MISDGDVAGSLMAV
+194 LIPDGDVAGSLMAV

-237 GRIVGRLWPRSDQER
+237 GRIIGRLWPRTDE
-252 ERIVAAGIDVD
+252 EAAAITATGLDLTRI
-263 RLLDTNDLVGSQDTI
+263 LDTDDLVGSQDTY

-283 VSDGDLVHG
+283 VSDGDLVSG
-292 VRFGATSAVTATLV
+292 VRFFADHAETDTLV
-306 LRGACRTERVITST
+306 LRGACGTQRVISSSI
-320 LQADARLG
+320 QADARL
-328 RIPGSGY
+328 RHIPGSGY

>member
-1 MQARISAMSEPLPS
+1 MSETLPA
-15 SLVLDLARVTEA
+15 SLALDLTRVTEA

-56 ERCPISGVVVI
+56 EACPISGKVVI

-87 GPSVDIAVDPLE
+87 GPEVDIAVDPLE

-115 AIAPRGT
+115 AISPRGT

-136 GGPKIADL
+136 GAFDIADL
-144 LDLDAPIEELLAAI
+144 LSLDVPIGDVLSAI
-158 AERKGCDVRDIGIV
+158 AERRGMPVSELCVI
-172 VLDRERHVE
+172 VLDRDRH
-181 QVARMH
+181 QDQIGRIRA
-187 AVGARVR
+187 AGARVR
-194 MISDGDVAGSLMAV
+194 LISDGDVAGSLLAV
-208 RPGTGID
+208 RPGSGID

-225 GVLSASAIRSVG
+225 GVLSAAAIRSVG
-237 GRIVGRLWPRSDQER
+237 GRIIGRLWPRNDEER
-252 ERIVAAGIDVD
+252 AAILAAGLDVE
-263 RLLDTNDLVGSQDTI
+263 RLLDTNDLVSSSDTF

-283 VSDGDLVHG
+283 VSNGDLVPG
-292 VRFGATSAVTATLV
+292 VVFAPTYAETSTWL
-306 LRGACRTERVITST
+306 LRGICQSQRIVST
-320 LQADARLG
+320 TLHLEGRLK

>member
-1 MQARISAMSEPLPS
+1 MADTLPS
-15 SLVLDLARVTEA
+15 SLALDLARVTEA

-41 IAADRAAVDAMRDAL
+41 NAADKAAVDAMRDAL
-56 ERCPISGVVVI
+56 EQCPISGVVVI

-72 DEAPMLYIGEEVGSG
+72 DEAPMLYIGEEVGAG
-87 GPSVDIAVDPLE
+87 GPAVDIAVDPLE

-104 AKGQPNALATF
+104 AKGQPNALSTF

-136 GGPKIADL
+136 GGPDIADL
-144 LDLDAPIEELLAAI
+144 LDLDAPIEDLLGRI
-158 AERKGCDVRDIGIV
+158 AERRGCAIRDLGVV
-172 VLDRERHVE
+172 VLDRERHMEMVG
-181 QVARMH
+181 RMR
-187 AVGARVR
+187 AAGARVR
-194 MISDGDVAGSLMAV
+194 LIPDGDVAGSLMPV
-208 RPGTGID
+208 RPATGID

-237 GRIVGRLWPRSDQER
+237 GRIIGRLWPRSDEER
-252 ERIVAAGIDVD
+252 AAIVAAGLDVD
-263 RLLDTNDLVGSQDTI
+263 RVLDTHDLVASQDTL

-283 VSDGDLVHG
+283 VSDGDLATG
-292 VRFGATSAVTATLV
+292 VRFGATAVDTCTIV
-306 LRGACRTERVITST
+306 LRGACRTQQVIAST
-320 LQADARLG
+320 LDVESRVR